1 MSKKIE
7 LSTDQRPFSMIYHDF
22 FKCNFLDAYE
32 KIVFIALKVFSDE
45 NNQCF
50 PSVKTLAK
58 ITCLSE
64 KKVKITL
71 KKLEDKNIVIKKNQF
86 RIDGGKTN
94 NLYTL
99 LDFRETWTCDNTD
112 EITDMI
118 NTFEENQM
126 IKTLLEKGYEIIKKR
141 EPDTLNTY
149 QSNNVSSTLKNNFQE
164 QDTIQIAKSQVERYT
179 LKQVK
184 QLFEYDIMLQ
194 DNINLRKNID
204 SVIDILHNALNTT
217 KPIIKIAGESK
228 PTMVVISKL
237 MKLNKESII
246 YAINKFTEQTERIKN
261 PTAYMLTVLYNTP
274 EQFNLDLQ
282 NQIQHN
288 FTVVK

>member
-1 MSKKIE
+1 MKKKIE

-22 FKCNFLDAYE
+22 FKCDFLDAYE

-58 ITCLSE
+58 TTCLSE
-64 KKVKITL
+64 KKVKTTL

-99 LDFRETWTCDNTD
+99 LDFRETWTCDSTD
-112 EITDMI
+112 EITDVI
-118 NTFEENQM
+118 NTFEESQM
-126 IKTLLEKGYEIIKKR
+126 IKALLEKGYEVIKKR
-141 EPDTLNTY
+141 EPETLSTS
-149 QSNNVSSTLKNNFQE
+149 QIVNVSGTLENNFHNQNTT
-164 QDTIQIAKSQVERYT
+164 QTIKSQERYT
-179 LKQVK
+179 LDQIK

-194 DNINLRKNID
+194 DNSNLRKDID
-204 SVIDILHNALNTT
+204 SVIDILHTALNTT
-217 KPIIKIAGESK
+217 KQTIKIAGENK
-228 PTMVVISKL
+228 PSMIVISKL
-237 MKLNKESII
+237 MKLNKESIV
-246 YAINKFTEQTERIKN
+246 YSINKFLQQSERIKN
-261 PTAYMLTVLYNTP
+261 PTSYMLTILYNAP